1 MICLESI
8 VDNSAIVNRQSPPS
22 ELVGYRNKL
31 GIENGNTF
39 PCSMIVCPPRPSGL
53 AYLSSELAG

>member
-1 MICLESI
+1 MICLELL
-8 VDNSAIVNRQSPPS
+8 VENSAIVNRQSPS
-22 ELVGYRNKL
+22 EVVGSRNKL

>member
-8 VDNSAIVNRQSPPS
+8 VENSAIVNRQSPS
-22 ELVGYRNKL
+22 EVAGCRNKL

-39 PCSMIVCPPRPSGL
+39 PCSMICPPRPSGL